1 MVISRGQTCVWAPT
15 NRLISC
21 RVMRKVSSISFKR
34 IPVGMDCRVLFLYH
48 KIVHEAQNV
57 HMLRLDWS
65 VIILPSH
72 SSISIQGKIIQ
83 IDIYYIPLKYSYF
96 TPALSASRKSTTM
109 AISPMYP
116 TPYTIQ
122 LANLCKNYASMPVIP
137 ESANIY

>member
-65 VIILPSH
+65 VIISECTH
-72 SSISIQGKIIQ
+72 HKKIKDFKIQSREYNYLIIY
-83 IDIYYIPLKYSYF
+83 D
-96 TPALSASRKSTTM
+96 
-109 AISPMYP
+109 MY
-116 TPYTIQ
+116 
-122 LANLCKNYASMPVIP
+122 NLI
-137 ESANIY
+137 